1 MARLSRTKKKRLL
14 AVVLCVF
21 IVVGVFVGAMFICT
35 NQLKSKYDVKLEELT
50 NTISSNQRMVYRAK
64 ADIPAGTE
72 INSNNTEYVSV
83 FSDMDDFVY
92 MGEDGL
98 GKIATADIF
107 AGQNICANMVGE
119 DLAYSLRECEYALL
133 TLSNNLMAND
143 FVDIRIMYPNGENY
157 VVLSKKCI
165 QSIDL
170 ENNAVM
176 FWLTEDELMDMSSAI
191 VDTYLREGSIL
202 YTTKYIQ
209 DSQDELERSYQP
221 SADCM
226 IAIANDP
233 NIIGEA
239 KDALTER
246 MSATLRSSLEN
257 RLDQFSGADGKTSTS
272 NGANVNLTDSVRV
285 GSYTGDMSTG
295 DAGTHGGQ
303 ETVESGDETGSSF
316 TFTPEDGTQDGAS
329 DLDDDMSEEIADN

>member
-1 MARLSRTKKKRLL
+1 MARLSRTKRKRVF
-14 AVVLCVF
+14 AVILCLML
-21 IVVGVFVGAMFICT
+21 IAGAFMGATFICT
-35 NQLKSKYDVKLEELT
+35 YQLKAKYDMKLETLET
-50 NTISSNQRMVYRAK
+50 TISSNQRMVYRAK
-64 ADIPAGTE
+64 VDIPAGTK
-72 INSNNTEYVSV
+72 IDRQNTEYVSV
-83 FSDMDDFVY
+83 FSDMNDFVY
-92 MGEDGL
+92 MGDDGL

-119 DLAYSLRECEYALL
+119 DLAFSLRECEYALL
-133 TLSNNLMAND
+133 TLSNNLVAND

-157 VVLSKKCI
+157 VVLAKKCI
-165 QSIDL
+165 QDIDL

-176 FWLTEDELMDMSSAI
+176 FWLAEDELMDMSSAI

-209 DSQDELERSYQP
+209 DNQEELERSYQP

-246 MSATLRSSLEN
+246 MSATVRASLEN
-257 RLDQFSGADGKTSTS
+257 RLDQFSGADGKGNGTSG
-272 NGANVNLTDSVRV
+272 GANVNLTDSVRV
-285 GSYTGDMSTG
+285 GSYTGGTAAEGEGTQD
-295 DAGTHGGQ
+295 DQEEPAG
-303 ETVESGDETGSSF
+303 ETGSSF
-316 TFTPEDGTQDGAS
+316 TFGTQDGTS
-329 DLDDDMSEEIADN
+329 DLEDDMSEEISDN

>member
-1 MARLSRTKKKRLL
+1 MARLSRTKRKRLL
-14 AVVLCVF
+14 AVILCVVL
-21 IVVGVFVGAMFICT
+21 VVGAFIGAMFICT
-35 NQLKSKYDVKLEELT
+35 NQLKSKYDLKLEELT
-50 NTISSNQRMVYRAK
+50 NTISSNQRMVYRALV
-64 ADIPAGTE
+64 DIPAGTE
-72 INSNNTEYVSV
+72 INSENTEYVSV
-83 FSDMDDFVY
+83 FSDMENFVY
-92 MGEDGL
+92 MSEDGL
-98 GKIATADIF
+98 GKIATADIY
-107 AGQNICANMVGE
+107 AGQNICTNMVGD
-119 DLAYSLRECEYALL
+119 DLVFSLRECEYALL
-133 TLSNNLMAND
+133 TLSNNLVAND

-176 FWLTEDELMDMSSAI
+176 FWLSEDELMDMSSAI

-257 RLDQFSGADGKTSTS
+257 RLDQFTGVEGKGGTNKGAG
-272 NGANVNLTDSVRV
+272 VNLSDSVRV
-285 GSYTGDMSTG
+285 GSYTGSM
-295 DAGTHGGQ
+295 GTTDEVQNAQ
-303 ETVESGDETGSSF
+303 ESADGTDEENGSSF
-316 TFTPEDGTQDGAS
+316 TFTPDGESQDGTS
-329 DLDDDMSEEIADN
+329 DLDDDLSGEITEE